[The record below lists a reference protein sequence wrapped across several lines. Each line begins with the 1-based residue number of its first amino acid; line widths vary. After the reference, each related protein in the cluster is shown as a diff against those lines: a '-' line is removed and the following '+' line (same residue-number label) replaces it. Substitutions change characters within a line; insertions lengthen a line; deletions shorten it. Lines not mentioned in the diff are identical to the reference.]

1 MIRNRWLLPLIMFA
15 LAASA
20 CICNPL
26 SWFSN
31 PGAQTKRDNQP
42 VFNGVSIAS
51 LTTAKGINAN
61 GCAVSETRDF
71 HASEDIVYAVAKV
84 RGLRQN
90 TALFARWVPKNGK
103 QSDIEDSSIVNAD
116 RTYPDNTCV
125 NFDLQP
131 LGSNHFKA
139 GTYTVTIYINGNPAQ
154 SVDFNLR

>member
-1 MIRNRWLLPLIMFA
+1 MSRNRWLLPFIVLA
-15 LAASA
+15 LASSA

-31 PGAQTKRDNQP
+31 PAGQAKRDDQP
-42 VFNGVSIAS
+42 VFNGTSIAS
-51 LTTAKGINAN
+51 LTTAKGIDAN
-61 GCAVSETRDF
+61 GCPLAETRTF
-71 HASEDIVYAVAKV
+71 NASEDIIYAVAKV
-84 RGLRQN
+84 KGLRQN

-103 QSDIEDSSIVNAD
+103 QSDIEDSRIVNAD
-116 RTYPDNTCV
+116 RAYPDNTCV

-154 SVDFNLR
+154 SVDFTLK

>member
-1 MIRNRWLLPLIMFA
+1 MFRNRWIVALVALA

-26 SWFSN
+26 SWFS
-31 PGAQTKRDNQP
+31 GSGGQTKVDNKP
-42 VFNGVSIAS
+42 VFNGVSVVS
-51 LTTAKGINAN
+51 MTTAKGIDGN
-61 GCAVSETRDF
+61 GCPVAQATDF

-103 QSDIEDSSIVNAD
+103 DSDIEDSRIVTAD
-116 RTYPDNTCV
+116 RQYSDDVCV

-131 LGSNHFKA
+131 LGSYHFKA
-139 GTYTVTIYINGNPAQ
+139 GQYTVTLFINGDPAQ
-154 SVDFNLR
+154 SVNFNVK